1 MLMDVSVV
9 QKVWCATHNAVG
21 WHLGAQKVTLKVTVS
36 VTSCWGC
43 GLCKATRTEKTEIE
57 FVMTAEAET
66 TG

>member
-9 QKVWCATHNAVG
+9 QKVWWCYPQCCGVASQ
-21 WHLGAQKVTLKVTVS
+21 AQKVTPKVAVL